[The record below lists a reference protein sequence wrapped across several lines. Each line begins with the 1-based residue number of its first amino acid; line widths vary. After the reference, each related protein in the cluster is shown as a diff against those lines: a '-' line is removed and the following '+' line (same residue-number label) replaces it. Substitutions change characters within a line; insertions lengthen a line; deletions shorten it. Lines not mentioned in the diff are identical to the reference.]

1 MFLRQKVSTPKN
13 FLLLLFLK
21 NGQILYSYENK
32 AYLKPWRI
40 LKFLN
45 EYDIYYIEWGQKCIF
60 DEWPSHEWNKLFLAS
75 WDEINGIFMTFF
87 FLFIIYSFKGDR
99 FFSTIMT
106 SYMIAH
112 SCIDIYSYSCL
123 HPLSNE
129 RKSMFK
135 SGDSRAVWKLVWT
148 WKYLK
153 WALHYLHDVI
163 YGTHCGPDWSFRRC
177 FCSRKRC
184 VLLWRNDVQKYTA
197 DTILFREIQCKKM
210 DNLMF

>member
-1 MFLRQKVSTPKN
+1 MDCIR
-13 FLLLLFLK
+13 
-21 NGQILYSYENK
+21 NGQNVR
-32 AYLKPWRI
+32 W
-40 LKFLN
+40 
-45 EYDIYYIEWGQKCIF
+45 
-60 DEWPSHEWNKLFLAS
+60 
-75 WDEINGIFMTFF
+75 
-87 FLFIIYSFKGDR
+87 
-99 FFSTIMT
+99 TIT
-106 SYMIAH
+106 ECACGTRPGNSVTCPVVNCSQFGPNRY

-135 SGDSRAVWKLVWT
+135 SGDSRAVWTWVWT

-184 VLLWRNDVQKYTA
+184 VRLWRNDVRKYTA
-197 DTILFREIQCKKM
+197 GAILFREIQCKKM
-210 DNLMF
+210 DN